1 MFGTMCCVHVLAM
14 EIVIR
19 IPRARTIKDRRQV
32 VRSLV
37 EAPRRRFA
45 VASAEVDEATE
56 HKRAVLGYS
65 AVSNSPGAA
74 EDQMDSVEDFVWSHP
89 DIEVV
94 STERFWLE
102 R

>member
-1 MFGTMCCVHVLAM
+1 M
-14 EIVIR
+14 EVVIR
-19 IPRARTIKDRRQV
+19 IPDAHTLKDRRRV

-45 VASAEVDEATE
+45 VASAELDDASE

-65 AVSNSPGAA
+65 TVSNSPRIA
-74 EDQMDSVEDFVWSHP
+74 EDQMDSVDDFVRSNP
-89 DIEVV
+89 DVEVV

>member
-1 MFGTMCCVHVLAM
+1 MHVLAM
-14 EIVIR
+14 EVVIR
-19 IPRARTIKDRRQV
+19 IPRARTLKDRRQV

-45 VASAEVDEATE
+45 VAGAEVDQATE

-65 AVSNSPGAA
+65 AVSNSPGTA
-74 EDQMDSVEDFVWSHP
+74 EDQMDSVEDFVWAHP
-89 DIEVV
+89 DVEVV

-102 R
+102 H